1 MERPI
6 DDFKIIIIAAQNV
19 ACDVLVEYLLRDS
32 FFNGKMEVLRLN
44 SDFHRR
50 RYPAKLKETCLFSI
64 IELELEKGYESQIIK
79 NEDFEYYKSC
89 LDALHLATEKLQ
101 NYHNG
106 DPESLKSL
114 HKAVNMA
121 RTRVNRAYT
130 KTAQRVILKFAKVV
144 VTTPAVM
151 FDQFNAGNNI
161 PNKLIILDE
170 ASCLQ
175 NADVALAATKV
186 NPVFGK
192 LLFVGDEY
200 QLGKSSVRVLLES

>member
-1 MERPI
+1 
-6 DDFKIIIIAAQNV
+6 
-19 ACDVLVEYLLRDS
+19 
-32 FFNGKMEVLRLN
+32 
-44 SDFHRR
+44 
-50 RYPAKLKETCLFSI
+50 
-64 IELELEKGYESQIIK
+64 
-79 NEDFEYYKSC
+79 
-89 LDALHLATEKLQ
+89 
-101 NYHNG
+101 
-106 DPESLKSL
+106 
-114 HKAVNMA
+114 MA

-175 NADVALAATKV
+175 NADVALAATKM